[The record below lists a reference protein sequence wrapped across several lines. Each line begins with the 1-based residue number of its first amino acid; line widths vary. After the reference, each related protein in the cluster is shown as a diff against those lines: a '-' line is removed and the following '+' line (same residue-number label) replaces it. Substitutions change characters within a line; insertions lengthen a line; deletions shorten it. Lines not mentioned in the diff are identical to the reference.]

1 VTHRLH
7 LVEQVAHVPARTT
20 TGFGPIGGHHVLLAR
35 ELQTLSFVAHIPLV
49 CFAIS
54 FPAMV
59 LFVEWLA
66 LRTGDPV
73 YGVLA
78 RRWSKVM
85 LALFAVGVVTG
96 TILSFELG
104 LLWPTFMA
112 TFGSVFGLAF
122 ALEGFSFF
130 TEAIF
135 IAIYVYGWGRFR
147 PRLHLLSGLP
157 VALAGLVGSTMVI
170 AVNAWMNHPGGF
182 AVRGGRVVDVHP
194 WRALF
199 GNPYL
204 WHELVHMYLGA
215 YLVAG
220 FVVAGVY
227 AWGWLH
233 DRRDRYH
240 RTALMIPLAVA
251 AFAAPAQIVVGDWAG
266 RAVASEQPVKLA
278 ALEGLGRTTRR
289 APVHVF
295 GWYDGQ
301 KVVGGIEI
309 PRLLSFL
316 AHHDPDARVQGL
328 DVVPPSDRP
337 PVNVVRVAFQT
348 MVAGG
353 FFLAGV
359 GVAFLVSWLR
369 QRRLPESR
377 VFHWCVVASGA
388 VALVSLYGGWVT
400 TEVGRQPWIV
410 YDRMRT
416 GEAVTAAG
424 GVPVAFGTLVAV
436 YLGLAV
442 GTVWILRRLAR
453 VPRETVAA
461 TPEVRA
467 EVV

>member
-1 VTHRLH
+1 VISPPDLAGSIA
-7 LVEQVAHVPARTT
+7 LVPYNQATR
-20 TGFGPIGGHHVLLAR
+20 FGPIGRHDVLAR

-49 CFAIS
+49 CFAIA

-59 LFVEWLA
+59 LFAEWLG
-66 LRTGDPV
+66 LRTGDAV

-85 LALFAVGVVTG
+85 LSLFAVGVVTG

-104 LLWPTFMA
+104 LLWPAFTA
-112 TFGSVFGLAF
+112 RYGSVFGLAF

-135 IAIYVYGWGRFR
+135 IAIYVYGWGRLR

-157 VALAGLVGSTMVI
+157 VAVAGLVGSTMVI

-182 AVRGGRVVDVHP
+182 AVRDGRVVDVHP

-199 GNPYL
+199 DNPYL
-204 WHELVHMYLGA
+204 WHELVHMYLAA

-233 DRRDRYH
+233 GRRDHYQRI
-240 RTALMIPLAVA
+240 ALLISLTVA

-266 RAVASEQPVKLA
+266 RAIAKEQPIKLA

-289 APVHVF
+289 APVHVL
-295 GWYDGQ
+295 GWYDGR
-301 KVVGGIEI
+301 KVVGGVEI

-316 AHHDPDARVQGL
+316 AYHDPDARVQGL
-328 DVVPPSDRP
+328 DAVPASDRP
-337 PVNVVRVAFQT
+337 PVNIVRVAFQA
-348 MVAGG
+348 MVGGG
-353 FFLAGV
+353 FFLAAV
-359 GVAFLVSWLR
+359 GAAFLISWLR
-369 QRRLPESR
+369 RGRLPESR
-377 VFHWCVVASGA
+377 VFYWFVVASGA

-400 TEVGRQPWIV
+400 TEVGRQPWVV

-416 GEAVTAAG
+416 SDAVTAAA
-424 GVPVAFGTLVAV
+424 GVPVAFGVLAV
-436 YLGLAV
+436 VYAGLAV

-453 VPRETVAA
+453 VPREAVAVGS
-461 TPEVRA
+461 ERRA
-467 EVV
+467 AAA